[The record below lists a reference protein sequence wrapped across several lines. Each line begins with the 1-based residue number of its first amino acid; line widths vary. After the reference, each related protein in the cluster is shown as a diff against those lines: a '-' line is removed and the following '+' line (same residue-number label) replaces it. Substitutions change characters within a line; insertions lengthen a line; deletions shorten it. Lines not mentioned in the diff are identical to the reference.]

1 MKKIVLMLLTV
12 GLVFSASAQIHGGG
26 RGSVRIIAPRVTIIG
41 GYAPF
46 TGYRYGYAY
55 NPYFGYNPWCNSR
68 MYHPERSIKLELQI
82 EDINNDY
89 QDRIWSAKHAKDLSR
104 SDRRTKVHE
113 LKHERDSAIIDA
125 KRNDYKTAYK
135 S

>member
-1 MKKIVLMLLTV
+1 
-12 GLVFSASAQIHGGG
+12 
-26 RGSVRIIAPRVTIIG
+26 
-41 GYAPF
+41 
-46 TGYRYGYAY
+46 
-55 NPYFGYNPWCNSR
+55 
-68 MYHPERSIKLELQI
+68 MYHSVRSIKLDLQI

>member
-41 GYAPF
+41 GYATF
-46 TGYRYGYAY
+46 TEYRYGYAY
-55 NPYFGYNPWCNSR
+55 NPYFGYNPWYSSR
-68 MYHPERSIKLELQI
+68 MYHSVRSIKLDLQI